1 MEERTELVTL
11 FVTKEEKE
19 KFLELDGNLKAQE
32 QLVFNHLNTIKRR
45 LEQEIRITED
55 MFSHFEDRV
64 KVLSDNLENTEV
76 STAKRLEE
84 IYEKIEPSFNKIFS
98 SSNEGYKLINS
109 TINDTVSK
117 LREIEKSLE
126 RIDFSRVSR
135 FVEILERFSYLTQED
150 KELYNLL
157 LERKL

>member
-76 STAKRLEE
+76 STAKHLEE

-109 TINDTVSK
+109 TINDTVIK

-150 KELYNLL
+150 KELYKLL

>member
-76 STAKRLEE
+76 STAKCLEE

-150 KELYNLL
+150 KELYKLL

>member
-32 QLVFNHLNTIKRR
+32 QLVFNYLNTIKRR

-84 IYEKIEPSFNKIFS
+84 IYEKIEPSFNKVFS

-150 KELYNLL
+150 KELYKLL

>member
-150 KELYNLL
+150 KELYKLL

>member
-1 MEERTELVTL
+1 M
-11 FVTKEEKE
+11 
-19 KFLELDGNLKAQE
+19 
-32 QLVFNHLNTIKRR
+32 FNHLNTIKRR

-150 KELYNLL
+150 KELYRLL

>member
-84 IYEKIEPSFNKIFS
+84 IYEKIEPSFNKIFN

-150 KELYNLL
+150 KELYKLL

>member
-64 KVLSDNLENTEV
+64 KVLYDNLENTEV

-150 KELYNLL
+150 KELYKLL

>member
-1 MEERTELVTL
+1 M
-11 FVTKEEKE
+11 TKEEKE

-76 STAKRLEE
+76 STTKRLEE

-150 KELYNLL
+150 KELYKLL

>member
-19 KFLELDGNLKAQE
+19 KFLEFDGNLKAQE

-150 KELYNLL
+150 KELYKLL